1 MKKVME
7 NDAHRVDEHFP
18 TIQKTSEVA
27 ASGVAHCT
35 KAERGIFF
43 YREHHM
49 M

>member
-7 NDAHRVDEHFP
+7 NDAHRVDEHLT

-27 ASGVAHCT
+27 ASAVAHCT

-43 YREHHM
+43 FTENTT
-49 M
+49 